1 MAAASCGPKGQL
13 ALLVDEVSQQRFLVD
28 TGSSYSIL
36 PHKSQRPRSGP
47 RLCSADR
54 SPIAC
59 WGGRKV
65 HMEAGERTFSW
76 TFLLADVALPIIG
89 ADFLKHFG
97 LLVDLGEMRLLAR
110 GGGWSHHLVEPSRS
124 GLFATLGVLVAQ
136 KKKKRRRC
144 EVLPLPS
151 GQAVAASVARDGSPE
166 ASTIAVVTSGP
177 VLDVVEPARARDAC
191 QETQQLRAKQ
201 DVLISGNRRPSRR
214 TGRRG
219 GDRWVSRRHPTC
231 TCARE
236 RSSDRW
242 TPRTAAHTACWSG
255 RGRSYSWR

>member
-36 PHKSQRPRSGP
+36 PQKSQRPRSGP

-59 WGGRKV
+59 WGGPKV
-65 HMEAGERTFSW
+65 HMEAGGRTFSW

-124 GLFATLGVLVAQ
+124 SLFATLGVLVAQ

-151 GQAVAASVARDGSPE
+151 GQAVAASAARDGSPE
-166 ASTIAVVTSGP
+166 ASTIAVVIPGP
-177 VLDVVEPARARDAC
+177 VLDVVDAC

-201 DVLISGNRRPSRR
+201 EGHADQRQQEAN
-214 TGRRG
+214 
-219 GDRWVSRRHPTC
+219 
-231 TCARE
+231 
-236 RSSDRW
+236 
-242 TPRTAAHTACWSG
+242 
-255 RGRSYSWR
+255 